1 MKSEDYNQKLL
12 LIFFIKKHLV
22 TLNEEFI
29 EFKVYFAI
37 YLCACWTHTIIFSIE
52 KRFTMEIKLARN
64 EINGK
69 PKTITLDK
77 ITEIIEKEGQ
87 KIFYFDKE
95 NSHKDL
101 VALVEHFEVKG
112 FSVYL
117 RDIHYGLGEGDYMYE
132 VHIL

>member
-1 MKSEDYNQKLL
+1 
-12 LIFFIKKHLV
+12 
-22 TLNEEFI
+22 
-29 EFKVYFAI
+29 
-37 YLCACWTHTIIFSIE
+37 
-52 KRFTMEIKLARN
+52 MEIKLARN

-69 PKTITLDK
+69 PKAITLDK
-77 ITEIIEKEGQ
+77 VTEVIEKDGQ

-101 VALVEHFEVKG
+101 VALVEHFEGKG

-117 RDIHYGLGEGDYMYE
+117 REIKYGLGEGDYMYE